1 MNSNELKNA
10 LQSLKYPGVERTI
23 GELKLLGEIKVVNNT
38 AIIELLTVSDESYLN
53 VKKII
58 EDNFSTD
65 FNALNITKRNTAKK
79 DMNYG
84 NSATPN
90 NRAPYA
96 KNIIAVT
103 SGKGGVGKSTVS
115 VNIAIALAQKGY
127 KVGILDADVYGPNIP
142 RLTNTDLQRIA
153 WDDNNKIIPAQNY
166 GIKIMSV
173 ALTTPTMDTP
183 LVWRSS
189 VAVNALIQFLEDVA
203 WGELDF
209 MVIDMPPGTGD
220 VQLTIAQE
228 LPISAAV
235 LVTTPQIVATDD
247 VSRAIMMFKDI
258 HVKMAGVVENMSYF
272 VAPDTQIR
280 YDIFGIG
287 GGERIAKKYEIPFLG
302 AIPLDIQI
310 REASDKGEPPVT
322 LGNDTQKK
330 YFQDIVENIFKN
342 SNFNL

>member
-38 AIIELLTVSDESYLN
+38 ATIELLTVSDESYLN

-65 FNALNITKRNTAKK
+65 FDALNITKRNTAKK